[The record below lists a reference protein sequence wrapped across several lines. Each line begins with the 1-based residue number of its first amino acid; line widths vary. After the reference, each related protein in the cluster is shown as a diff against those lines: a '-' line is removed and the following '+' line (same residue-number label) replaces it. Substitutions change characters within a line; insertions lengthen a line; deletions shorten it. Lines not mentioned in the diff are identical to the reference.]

1 MKSSAKNTSY
11 VVNAHADSV
20 RRIPKIIFQFFPISR
35 VIYTVEQ
42 HEADL
47 KAVKGN
53 VGFLEV

>member
-11 VVNAHADSV
+11 VVNAL
-20 RRIPKIIFQFFPISR
+20 IFQFFPISR